1 MSVVAVMFRDQTS
14 PSDAGRALP
23 PHVAE
28 FYDAYVARDASR
40 IEALLHNDIKWQIT
54 GPSDQFDFYGAR
66 CGKQEVIELIVRII
80 PCYFLMTGFDFGQV
94 LVQGGRVA
102 TCGRIRARQRDTGR
116 SLSFRFA
123 HFMHFVEGRLI
134 DFRVISDTFDLAQQL
149 VGHSIDVSQ
158 AMQETPLEPA
168 EDLSIL

>member
-1 MSVVAVMFRDQTS
+1 MNVVAMFRDQES
-14 PSDAGRALP
+14 PAAAGRAMP

-28 FYDAYVARDASR
+28 FYDAYVARDPKR
-40 IEALLHNDIKWQIT
+40 IEDLLHDEVRWKIA
-54 GPSDQFDFYGAR
+54 GPSEQFDFYGMR
-66 CGKQEVIELIVRII
+66 GGKDEVIELIVRII
-80 PCYFLMTGFDFGQV
+80 PCYFLMTGFDFDHV

-102 TCGRIRARQRDTGR
+102 TYGHMRARQRDTGR
-116 SLSFRFA
+116 SLRFRFA